1 MACPLHCAAVSGLRC
16 CALRS
21 MVGRTAAGTLT
32 LTSTLTLTPTLTP
45 TLTLTLALTLTLTRL
60 LLSFDQ
66 CFAAHVRTIVLMV
79 GINNLL
85 GARPQHG
92 VESEGKPAPPQEV
105 GAAIQRLVRRLHAS

>member
-1 MACPLHCAAVSGLRC
+1 M
-16 CALRS
+16 
-21 MVGRTAAGTLT
+21 
-32 LTSTLTLTPTLTP
+32 
-45 TLTLTLALTLTLTRL
+45 
-60 LLSFDQ
+60 
-66 CFAAHVRTIVLMV
+66 RTIVLMV